1 MAKRSVQEIVEQIKG
16 LDCEELMELIR
27 AIEKEFSVS
36 AGRGSHTKSTN
47 EPVQIDPSFEII
59 LTKCGPNKLE
69 VIKYVR
75 SLTGWGLR
83 EAKELVENLP
93 QVVYTASRPDPMW
106 LHGKAQEIV
115 EKLAVLGAEADWTY
129 DYGNYID

>member
-1 MAKRSVQEIVEQIKG
+1 MAKRTVEELVERIKE
-16 LDCEELMELIR
+16 LDCEELAELIL

-36 AGRGSHTKSTN
+36 AGRGSYTRQTK
-47 EPVQIDPSFEII
+47 EPVLIDPSFTII
-59 LTKCGPNKLE
+59 LTKCGPNKLD

-75 SLTGWGLR
+75 SLSGWSLH
-83 EAKELVENLP
+83 ESKERVENLP
-93 QVVYTASRPDPMW
+93 QVVCKVSCPDPMW

-115 EKLAVLGAEADWTY
+115 EELAAMGAEADWTY

>member
-1 MAKRSVQEIVEQIKG
+1 MAKRSVQELVEQIKG
-16 LDCEELMELIR
+16 LDCEELTELIR

-36 AGRGSHTKSTN
+36 AGCGSHTKQTN

-75 SLTGWGLR
+75 SLTGWGLC
-83 EAKELVENLP
+83 ETKELVENLP
-93 QVVYTASRPDPMW
+93 QVVCTASRPDPMW